1 MGSNGLSNEIFV
13 VYWSGDQDCD
23 GRNDGPV
30 AVFSTYDDAW
40 AEAER
45 QAAEEAAKR
54 NSVTTTTRWTGVPID
69 WGDREGI
76 AIKGERCSVQVA
88 TLAVRTRGL

>member
-1 MGSNGLSNEIFV
+1 MSNEIYV
-13 VYWSGDQDCD
+13 VYWNGDEDCD

-40 AEAER
+40 AEVER
-45 QAAEEAAKR
+45 QAAEEATKR
-54 NSVTTTTRWTGVPID
+54 DSITTTTRWTGAPID
-69 WGDREGI
+69 WADREGI

-88 TLAVRTRGL
+88 TLSFHGDGQ